1 MGAGAPVV
9 GGILTGE
16 AIDEESRATAAALRA
31 DAATQ
36 RKNAEISRESGVFNA
51 ASQQREVV
59 QLRGAQ
65 SADVAASGTTQDS
78 GSAIDILRQTNT
90 NAELDRLNILH
101 GAELE
106 AIGAENQSSSLLRQA
121 KATEKIGEL
130 KKYAAYAGAAGEA
143 YKRSK

>member
-1 MGAGAPVV
+1 MGAGAPVI
-9 GGILTGE
+9 GGLLTG
-16 AIDEESRATAAALRA
+16 AATDEESAATAAALRA

-36 RKNAEISRESGVFNA
+36 RKNAEIARETGAFNA
-51 ASQQREVV
+51 AAQQREVV
-59 QLRGAQ
+59 QFRGGQ

-78 GSAIDILRQTNT
+78 GNVLDILRQTNT

-106 AIGAENQSSSLLRQA
+106 AIGAENQSSAMLREA
-121 KATEKIGEL
+121 KSAERIGEL